1 MKNIIKFLLSLAI
14 VVSFNSCSDSN
25 KTIDDVFDYEVG
37 AVLRTLQVISGTF
50 DPFDLSSEWRVSL
63 EEQDVEDGDLFQGL
77 EVWVSFRDITPDN
90 GDSSV
95 ENPIFVKAI
104 SASDFTDGPH
114 GLPRGEVA
122 LTLNEALTAL
132 SLSQEEITLTD
143 IIVIELKLLLTD
155 GRIFGAS
162 SAASIITG
170 GFFAS
175 PFQYNAPLVCLVD
188 ADYFIGTYLLEQIS
202 GTEPFFGS
210 ETFGGN
216 QIVEVTADGIS
227 RIFLFNYW
235 NGTFDLADSE
245 AKLDLICNEIFI
257 LGTPSSGVSC
267 GGDAISFATGNE
279 ITTYDGINDDVFVF
293 QINDFV
299 PDGDCGTGPVPI
311 VIRLTKQ

>member
-1 MKNIIKFLLSLAI
+1 MKNIIKFILSLFL
-14 VVSFNSCSDSN
+14 VVSFSSCEDSN
-25 KTIDDVFDYEVG
+25 NTIDEVFQFENG
-37 AVLRTLQVISGTF
+37 AVLRTLQVISATF

-63 EEQDVEDGDLFQGL
+63 EEQDVEDGDLFQGI
-77 EVWVSFRDITPDN
+77 EVWVSFRDVTPDN

-95 ENPIFVKAI
+95 ENRMFVKAI
-104 SASDFTDGPH
+104 SASDFTDGPF

-122 LTLNEALTAL
+122 LTLNEALTTL

-143 IIVIELKLLLTD
+143 IFEIELKLLLTD
-155 GRIFGAS
+155 GRIYGAD

-170 GFFAS
+170 GFFSS
-175 PFQYNAPLVCLVD
+175 PFLYNAPLVCLVEG
-188 ADYFIGTYLLEQIS
+188 DYFVGTYLLEQIS

-235 NGTFDLADSE
+235 NGTFDLANTE
-245 AKLDLICNEIFI
+245 WKGDLICGEIHI
-257 LGTPSSGVSC
+257 LGTPGSGVSC
-267 GGDAISFATGNE
+267 GGDAISFVSGNE
-279 ITTYDGINDDVFVF
+279 LTTYDGINDDVFVF

-299 PDGDCGTGPVPI
+299 PDGDCGTGAVPI